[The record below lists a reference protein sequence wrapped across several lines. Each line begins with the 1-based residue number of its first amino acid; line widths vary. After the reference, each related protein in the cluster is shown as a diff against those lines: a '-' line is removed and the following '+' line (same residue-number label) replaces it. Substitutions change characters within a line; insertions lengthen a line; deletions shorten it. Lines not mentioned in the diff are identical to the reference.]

1 MVQGITSRRA
11 CTFKMSLLLACLVFG
26 TVEAQLDHS
35 ELLGRAERLLATTY
49 KITQDPDVKTN
60 CDDQGI
66 TTSELAITLAQ
77 RDSEQ
82 ANFQGANHPLVSVLD
97 GSTTTVDYGSLITKA
112 AVGPLGAAGVFFV
125 FAFISLPFLFFW
137 SICECCCKKTCCMKE
152 PEPGQPPRSKVRI
165 VCWIL
170 GAVIALATVGVV
182 IGWVVSLGK
191 VAGSVKDIKCG
202 MTIFYSDIVAGSKLD
217 TGKSFAGTK
226 GLTSLIDS
234 YITFIDSVPSIQADA
249 VIVKAVGLDTL
260 ATTMTTKYASFKSS
274 FSTST
279 YTYKGSKTASTTV
292 TPDTATN
299 IKGAIDS
306 GSLQKEVTN
315 LTVTA
320 TGIHGAMTK
329 IAAYSTSSL
338 SSTRSMLSS
347 LKSTLGSG
355 LETPIT
361 NMYNSVAGKGTPD
374 YGSQVGS
381 AMKTFMIVSIIVI
394 VLFTAAYLVIL
405 YFTAK
410 LNKFH
415 KLKIISKIIMLL
427 QLLLSI
433 VILLFAL
440 IGSILTVVIVV
451 ACALFN
457 GMINSQNY
465 LSKLSTETTL
475 NNIMNSCVYKSGDG
489 DLLKALNA
497 TMSQIDDLNT
507 ISSGMSEYEAI
518 APNLTSQSAPYI
530 GGAFATDLSSYLAF
544 TAVGTGTPTS
554 EHVKAGYDNF
564 NTLGCLSD
572 SIALTTSSCASGYTQ
587 ASAAGDSATTCN
599 NSPTCKYCIVFGSVP
614 NTVTNYQAAPR
625 YPGACTG
632 TGTLTASAAG
642 AALQLVVDSINDYKT
657 KYALLNTNYG
667 NDFYNSEL
675 AVFSGMKNKNSNL
688 ARIDTKLTD
697 IVSSLNSMNGT
708 FTDVADCRVMQK
720 EIILLENI
728 FCYRTGNNF
737 ITQNNLAVATGALIF
752 VYCWFMCCGI
762 RLATEKPNSPN
773 AVSPDGFNKVPDNSV
788 SPMNEP
794 QGQANNLSVN
804 KNPAGPMNNPK
815 YAY

>member
-1 MVQGITSRRA
+1 MVKEIPTRRA
-11 CTFKMSLLLACLVFG
+11 GTFIMALLLACLVFG

-49 KITQDPDVKTN
+49 TITQDPEVKTN

-66 TTSELAITLAQ
+66 KPSDLSITLAQ
-77 RDSEQ
+77 RDAEQ

-97 GSTTTVDYGSLITKA
+97 EATTTVDYGGLASKA
-112 AVGPLGAAGVFFV
+112 AAGPLGAAGVFFI
-125 FAFISLPFLFFW
+125 FAFLSLPFLFFW

-152 PEPGQPPRSKVRI
+152 PEAGQPPRSKVRI
-165 VCWIL
+165 VCWII
-170 GAVIALATVGVV
+170 GAVIAVATVGVV

-191 VAGSVKDIKCG
+191 VGGSVKDIKCG
-202 MTIFYSDIVAGSKLD
+202 ITIFYSDIVAGTKLD
-217 TGKSFAGTK
+217 SGKSFAGTK
-226 GLTSLIDS
+226 GLTSLLDN
-234 YITFIDSVPSIQADA
+234 YISFIDSVPSIQADA
-249 VIVKAVGLDTL
+249 VLVKAVGLDTL
-260 ATTMTTKYASFKSS
+260 ASTMTTKYTSFKSS

-306 GSLQKEVTN
+306 GNLQTEVTT
-315 LTVTA
+315 LA
-320 TGIHGAMTK
+320 TKAIGIHNAMVK
-329 IAAYSTSSL
+329 IAAYSSSSL
-338 SSTRSMLSS
+338 SSTKSMLNS

-361 NMYNSVAGKGTPD
+361 NLYNSVAGKGTPD
-374 YGSQVGS
+374 YGSQVSS

-427 QLLLSI
+427 QLVLSI
-433 VILLFAL
+433 VILIFAI
-440 IGSILTVVIVV
+440 IGSILSIVIIV

-465 LSKLSTETTL
+465 LSKLSSETTL
-475 NNIMNSCVYKSGDG
+475 NNVMNSCVYKTGDG
-489 DLLKALNA
+489 NLLKALDAN
-497 TMSQIDDLNT
+497 MNQIDDLNT
-507 ISSGMSEYEAI
+507 ISSGLSEYQAI
-518 APNLTSQSAPYI
+518 APNLTSQSSPYI

-544 TAVGTGTPTS
+544 SAVGTGTPTS
-554 EHVKAGYDNF
+554 EHVKAGYDYF

-587 ASAAGDSATTCN
+587 ASTAGDTATTCN
-599 NSPTCKYCIVFGSVP
+599 NNPTCKYCIVFGSVP
-614 NTVTNYQAAPR
+614 TAVTNYQAAPR

-688 ARIDTKLTD
+688 ARIDTKLTN

-708 FTDVADCRVMQK
+708 FTDVADCRVIQK

-737 ITQNNLAVATGALIF
+737 ITQNNLAVASGALIF

-762 RLATEKPNSPN
+762 RLATERPNNQS

-794 QGQANNLSVN
+794 PGQANNLSVN
-804 KNPAGPMNNPK
+804 KNPAAAMNNPK